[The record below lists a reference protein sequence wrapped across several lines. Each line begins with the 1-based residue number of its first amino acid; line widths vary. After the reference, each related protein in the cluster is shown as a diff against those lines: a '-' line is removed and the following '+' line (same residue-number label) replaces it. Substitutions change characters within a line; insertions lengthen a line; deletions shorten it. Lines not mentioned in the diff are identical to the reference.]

1 MMSHGKN
8 VALAWALAACSVGAL
23 CAGPVQAQGQAVI
36 YPKQIRVVVPF
47 SVGGSNDLFARAL
60 SQRVSTK
67 LGITMIVDNKP
78 GAGGAIGADFVARS
92 EPDGANLLLTSVTFS
107 TNAGVQTKLP
117 YDALKSFVP
126 VAMVARGPMLLTVAN
141 NTPWKTPAEYVAAA
155 RNPKLKINYGS
166 AGVGSIGQMGSELLN
181 AMSGGQ
187 ALHVP
192 YKGIS
197 NAVTDMI
204 GGNLDMMITT
214 AASVSGPLKAGL
226 IRPIAVTSAQR
237 SKFAPGLP
245 AISEVLPGYS
255 VESWWG
261 VFAPAKTPKAL
272 VDALNAEIR
281 AAGETPE
288 LRELYARESTEPSPM
303 TSEQFSVFL
312 SEEIAKWRKLAKE
325 RNIVA
330 E

>member
-1 MMSHGKN
+1 
-8 VALAWALAACSVGAL
+8 
-23 CAGPVQAQGQAVI
+23 
-36 YPKQIRVVVPF
+36 
-47 SVGGSNDLFARAL
+47 
-60 SQRVSTK
+60 
-67 LGITMIVDNKP
+67 
-78 GAGGAIGADFVARS
+78 
-92 EPDGANLLLTSVTFS
+92 
-107 TNAGVQTKLP
+107 
-117 YDALKSFVP
+117 
-126 VAMVARGPMLLTVAN
+126 MLLTVAN

-155 RNPKLKINYGS
+155 RDTKVKINYGS

-181 AMSGGQ
+181 SMAGGH

-245 AISEVLPGYS
+245 AISEILPGYA

-303 TSEQFSVFL
+303 TSEQFSAFL
-312 SEEIAKWRKLAKE
+312 SEEVTKWRKLAKE